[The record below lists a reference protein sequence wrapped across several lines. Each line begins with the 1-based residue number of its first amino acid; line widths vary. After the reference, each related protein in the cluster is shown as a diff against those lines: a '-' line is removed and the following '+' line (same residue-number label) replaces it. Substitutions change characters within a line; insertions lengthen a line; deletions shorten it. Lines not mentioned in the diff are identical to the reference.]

1 MKEQITYDIFDKVDI
16 RVGTVISVKKNEKA
30 RKPSLVVEVDFG
42 KEIGIKQSS
51 AQITHYYNEENL
63 KGKQVI
69 GVCNFPEK
77 NIAGVVSQVL
87 ILGSIDKEGKV
98 ILVHPSQKSEN
109 GLANSINMHP
119 EILSIAL
126 FWFVTAYTPGPNNV
140 VASYSGFNFGI
151 TKTIPHILGV
161 TLGFTSLVF
170 FLTIGLINVFKLFP
184 IIQVNNKISWN
195 FIFNL
200 FAYKIAFS
208 KTSNETKKENPVKF
222 IETFFFQYLN
232 PKGVTVAI
240 IVVSTYVE
248 LGENYINYATQVVLL
263 AFLFSLTS
271 ITLWTFIGKF
281 LRKFATNDK
290 FIKYFN
296 YAMSVLLLLSII
308 TFYI

>member
-1 MKEQITYDIFDKVDI
+1 
-16 RVGTVISVKKNEKA
+16 
-30 RKPSLVVEVDFG
+30 
-42 KEIGIKQSS
+42 
-51 AQITHYYNEENL
+51 
-63 KGKQVI
+63 
-69 GVCNFPEK
+69 
-77 NIAGVVSQVL
+77 
-87 ILGSIDKEGKV
+87 
-98 ILVHPSQKSEN
+98 
-109 GLANSINMHP
+109 MHP

-151 TKTIPHILGV
+151 NKTIPHILGV
-161 TLGFTSLVF
+161 TLGFTSLVI
-170 FLTIGLINVFKLFP
+170 FLVVGLINVFKLFP
-184 IIQVNNKISWN
+184 IIQIVIKYLGTV
-195 FIFNL
+195 FL
-200 FAYKIAFS
+200 VYLAYKIAS
-208 KTSNETKKENPVKF
+208 STKSTDIERENPVKF

-248 LGENYINYATQVVLL
+248 YGENYVNYATQIVLL
-263 AFLFSLTS
+263 AFLFSLSS

-296 YAMSVLLLLSII
+296 YAMSGLLLLSII

>member
-1 MKEQITYDIFDKVDI
+1 
-16 RVGTVISVKKNEKA
+16 
-30 RKPSLVVEVDFG
+30 
-42 KEIGIKQSS
+42 
-51 AQITHYYNEENL
+51 
-63 KGKQVI
+63 
-69 GVCNFPEK
+69 
-77 NIAGVVSQVL
+77 
-87 ILGSIDKEGKV
+87 
-98 ILVHPSQKSEN
+98 
-109 GLANSINMHP
+109 MHP

-151 TKTIPHILGV
+151 AKTVPHILGV
-161 TLGFTSLVF
+161 TLGFTSLVI
-170 FLTIGLINVFKLFP
+170 FLTIGLVNVFKLFP
-184 IIQVNNKISWN
+184 IIQIIIKYLGT
-195 FIFNL
+195 L
-200 FAYKIAFS
+200 FLIYLAYKIAS
-208 KTSNETKKENPVKF
+208 STNSDETKKENPVKF

-232 PKGVTVAI
+232 PKGVMVAI
-240 IVVSTYVE
+240 VVVSTYVE

-296 YAMSVLLLLSII
+296 YAMSGLLLLSII